1 MESAIK
7 IKLPTLRRT
16 PEMLKQ
22 DLPELSSFQNL
33 VLTLLVQGKWPYPI
47 DSKQPPFL
55 NPKGSDLQEIRNTV
69 KDSNKLS
76 HIIFWEIF

>member
-1 MESAIK
+1 MESTIK
-7 IKLPTLRRT
+7 IKFPTLRRT

-22 DLPELSSFQNL
+22 GLPELPSFQNL

-55 NPKGSDLQEIRNTV
+55 NPKGSDLQEIRITV

-76 HIIFWEIF
+76 HIIFWEFF